1 MSTIV
6 DSQIESLSLSEK
18 KLILPFDF
26 SQVNPAS
33 YDVRL
38 DKEIYIESTAGER
51 IKKEL
56 PYIMDPGEF
65 VLGCTQEWLNIPDYM
80 EAVFQLKSSRGREG
94 YEHVLAG
101 YIDPGFSGKVTLELL
116 NVNRYRSLPLV
127 AGMLIGQIRFMK
139 TDQPCRVSYAEKG
152 HYQND
157 IGVTLSKVNIFGV
170 SN

>member
-6 DSQIESLSLSEK
+6 DSQIEALSLSEP
-18 KLILPFDF
+18 KLIVPFDF

-33 YDVRL
+33 YDVTL
-38 DKEIYIESTAGER
+38 QSKIYIETPDGER
-51 IKKEL
+51 IAREL

-65 VLGCTQEWLNIPDYM
+65 VIGCTKEWFNIPDYM
-80 EAVFQLKSSRGREG
+80 EAQFQLKSSRGREG

-101 YIDPGFSGKVTLELL
+101 YIDPGFSGEVTLELL

-127 AGMLIGQIRFMK
+127 TGMLIGQVRFMK
-139 TDQPCRVSYAEKG
+139 VDQPCRTSYAAKG

-157 IGVTLSKVNIFGV
+157 VGATLSKVNIFGV